1 MRLRTLP
8 LSLAG
13 VCLGIMLA
21 AADYHVS
28 LKVALLIMLTT
39 VCLQILSNI
48 SNELGDSLSGVDSDR
63 RSGPHYSLSEG
74 ILTVKDMKRL
84 IAIVAVVCAL
94 SGLLMLKTSFG
105 TLFALE
111 PLCLIILGAAAMGGA
126 IKYTLGRNPYGY
138 RGLGDI
144 SVFTFFGIVSVLGAY
159 FVAAHTIPSLLM
171 LLPAVAMG
179 YFSVGVLNV
188 NNMRD
193 VKSDAGIRMTTPM
206 RIGVK
211 GAKIYHTAL
220 IVTGWICLTIFN
232 LCRFPDPWHWL
243 FFITLPLF
251 AFHLRGVWTRSDKDL
266 DPMLPILVISTF
278 ILSML
283 MGFGYLAFLVF

>member
-48 SNELGDSLSGVDSDR
+48 SNELGDSLSGVDSNR

-84 IAIVAVVCAL
+84 IAIVAVICAL

-126 IKYTLGRNPYGY
+126 VKYTLGRNPYGY

-179 YFSVGVLNV
+179 CFSVGVLNV

-211 GAKIYHTAL
+211 CAKIYHTAL

-243 FFITLPLF
+243 FLITLPLF

-283 MGFGYLAFLVF
+283 MGFGYLAFLIF